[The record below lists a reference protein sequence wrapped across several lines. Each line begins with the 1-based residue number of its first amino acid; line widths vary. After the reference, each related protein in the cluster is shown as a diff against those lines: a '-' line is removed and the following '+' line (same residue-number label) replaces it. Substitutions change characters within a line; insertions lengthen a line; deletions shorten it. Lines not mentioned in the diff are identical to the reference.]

1 VSASQIFARAPI
13 DVTVAAGDGGSGVA
27 SVALE
32 RAPRGSGAWTAFA
45 TATTAPYTAKFNP
58 AGLADGA
65 YDVRATVTDAAG
77 NVAHATTAVTVATSG
92 FAVALA
98 DPGAVLT
105 GTVALRAAT
114 TGLGAE
120 EVVFEIRRGATG
132 AWLLVGTDKVAPW
145 AAQLDTQALRDG
157 QYDLRVT
164 SIDADGISASD
175 VRSGIVVDNTA
186 PALVASSPASGG
198 KVPARGARVV
208 MTATEVLARVTGAK
222 VDGKATKAPAVS
234 GSKATFSVASLR
246 AGAHTLTG
254 TLVDRAGLSAAFS
267 LRFVVDALTARLG
280 TVSRSAAYIAV
291 PVTLSQPAVLA
302 TRLVSPAGKTI
313 ASRRLSAAKG
323 RTRIAL
329 RLAGSAQPGRYTIV
343 VRATAGGQTVNKR
356 VAFTVRRT
364 GPSRGGTWLIV
375 GR

>member
-1 VSASQIFARAPI
+1 
-13 DVTVAAGDGGSGVA
+13 
-27 SVALE
+27 
-32 RAPRGSGAWTAFA
+32 
-45 TATTAPYTAKFNP
+45 
-58 AGLADGA
+58 
-65 YDVRATVTDAAG
+65 
-77 NVAHATTAVTVATSG
+77 
-92 FAVALA
+92 
-98 DPGAVLT
+98 
-105 GTVALRAAT
+105 
-114 TGLGAE
+114 
-120 EVVFEIRRGATG
+120 
-132 AWLLVGTDKVAPW
+132 
-145 AAQLDTQALRDG
+145 
-157 QYDLRVT
+157 
-164 SIDADGISASD
+164 
-175 VRSGIVVDNTA
+175 
-186 PALVASSPASGG
+186 
-198 KVPARGARVV
+198 